1 MNNKRIYAILL
12 ELDVHD
18 GMCGDV
24 SSRVAIAAIRHCL
37 GEMGFVR
44 IQGNLYFGDKDVN
57 AVTCCL
63 AFQNLAKKFPWFRG
77 AVKTA
82 QLLRIEENSSLLPVL
97 E

>member
-18 GMCGDV
+18 GMCGGV
-24 SSRVAIAAIRHCL
+24 SSGDAIAAIRHCL

-44 IQGNLYFGDKDVN
+44 VQGNLYFGDKDVN

-63 AFQNLAKKFPWFRG
+63 AFQKLSRRFSWFRS